1 MVHGVRIDGIPY
13 GSSNSDNS
21 WTTLQSENSD
31 PVFVMSLAALLH
43 ANLSCSEGFLVERPM
58 GRGRTETLGQNEA
71 AAEETLVPH

>member
-1 MVHGVRIDGIPY
+1 
-13 GSSNSDNS
+13 
-21 WTTLQSENSD
+21 
-31 PVFVMSLAALLH
+31 MSLAALLH